1 MKRNIFYKL
10 ISLMLVFCLM
20 FSLSGCIFDEWG
32 EDIADSIVGEFDTSK
47 NDPTPTGK
55 PGVNEQ
61 ILYETVLL
69 EDILEEKI
77 ITEDILKE
85 RIITEIVN
93 YEPLQG
99 EDIIIES
106 VVVEIY
112 DDINELEDDFCCESY
127 YSIDFDY
134 SFIRQRIAAGASLV
148 LAEVVID
155 TGSAIINLVTF
166 QWGSLAVDLGQI
178 IVTAGGTTISAFI
191 ASQVAKAKSLAAG
204 NSYEVAMYDALYEG
218 SNAFY
223 YTAVSIDA
231 VNTAISLGQLVDL
244 GVKGVKALVNFIKSK
259 AAVDIVDSAGKVVG
273 KATAKGTF
281 TVTVDGVERTCQAA
295 KATNL
300 AGTIDLYD
308 ATTKAYVTTLSRT
321 GDVLLQTTRTIPGE
335 ILLKAGDNV
344 GKAKYIFDGTDAY
357 KVTYTQSGEATKT
370 WIGIIDQGGYIKNNF
385 GQIVKKI
392 DFDTGKEINGFS
404 KLIKASQ
411 GNKITVDVFG
421 ELVEITDVSTQ
432 TTKALTKKTVNGAV
446 TYLDSANNKIF
457 AEYAGTDGVTYLM
470 RVSDN
475 INNAKVSGS
484 LADGGFDFNWKA
496 NLDFIRSDATATIR
510 KSLVEYVQN
519 NNINLVRQNFPEL
532 TLEMIDYIKQYGRV
546 PTNIQIHHCKNVAN
560 FPDLAGDYRNLVV
573 LTRESHLAE
582 HFGDFHNAT
591 TSNPSVYIDLKVLF
605 GL

>member
-1 MKRNIFYKL
+1 MKKIFYRLTALTL
-10 ISLMLVFCLM
+10 IFCLM
-20 FSLSGCIFDEWG
+20 LSLSGCIFDKWG
-32 EDIADSIVGEFDTSK
+32 EDIADSIVSEFDASK
-47 NDPTPTGK
+47 NDPIPKGK
-55 PGVNEQ
+55 KGVNEQ
-61 ILYETVLL
+61 VLYETVLL
-69 EDILEEKI
+69 EDVLEEKI

-112 DDINELEDDFCCESY
+112 DDINEMEDDFCCESY
-127 YSIDFDY
+127 STIDFDY
-134 SFIRQRIAAGASLV
+134 SFIKQRIAAGVSLV
-148 LAEVVID
+148 LAEVVVD

-166 QWGSLAVDLGQI
+166 QWGSLALDLGQI
-178 IVTAGGTTISAFI
+178 IVTAGGTTISAFV

-231 VNTAISLGQLVDL
+231 INTAISLGQLVDL
-244 GVKGVKALVNFIKSK
+244 GVKGVKELVSFVKSK
-259 AAVDIVDSAGKVVG
+259 AAVDIVDAAGKVVG
-273 KATAKGTF
+273 KATAKGTY
-281 TVTVDGVERTCQAA
+281 TIMVDGVERTCLAA
-295 KATNL
+295 RATNL
-300 AGTIDLYD
+300 SGTIDLYD
-308 ATTKAYVTTLSRT
+308 AATKTYVTTLSRT
-321 GDVLLQTTRTIPGE
+321 GDVLLEATRTIPGE

-357 KVTYTQSGEATKT
+357 KVTYTQNGEATRT

-411 GNKITVDVFG
+411 ENKITVDVFG

-432 TTKALTKKTVNGAV
+432 ATKALTKRTIDGTI
-446 TYLDSANNKIF
+446 TYLDSAKNKIF
-457 AEYAGTDGVTYLM
+457 TEYVGRNGVTYLM
-470 RVSDN
+470 RASDN

-484 LADGGFDFNWKA
+484 LVNGGFDFNWKV
-496 NLDFIRSDATATIR
+496 NLDFIRSNATSTIR
-510 KSLVEYVQN
+510 KRLVEYVQN
-519 NNINLVRQNFPEL
+519 NNINLIRQNFPEL

-546 PTNIQIHHCKNVAN
+546 PTSIQIHHCRNVAN

-591 TSNPSVYIDLKVLF
+591 MSNPSVYIDLEVLF

>member
-1 MKRNIFYKL
+1 MRKIFYRL
-10 ISLMLVFCLM
+10 IALTLVFCLM
-20 FSLSGCIFDEWG
+20 FSLSGCVFDEWG
-32 EDIADSIVGEFDTSK
+32 EDIAYNIVGEFDTSK

-69 EDILEEKI
+69 ENILEEKV

-85 RIITEIVN
+85 QIITEIVN
-93 YEPLQG
+93 YEPLRG
-99 EDIIIES
+99 ENIILES

-112 DDINELEDDFCCESY
+112 EDIDELEDDFCCESY
-127 YSIDFDY
+127 YSVDFDY

-178 IVTAGGTTISAFI
+178 VVTAGGTAISAFV

-204 NSYEVAMYDALYEG
+204 NSYEMAMYDALYEG

-244 GVKGVKALVNFIKSK
+244 GVKGTKALVNFIKSK
-259 AAVDIVDSAGKVVG
+259 ASTDIVDAAGKVVG
-273 KATAKGTF
+273 KATSKGTYKI
-281 TVTVDGVERTCQAA
+281 TVDGVERTCQAA

-300 AGTIDLYD
+300 SGTIDLYD
-308 ATTKAYVTTLSRT
+308 ATTKAYVTTLSRA
-321 GDVLLQTTRTIPGE
+321 GDALLQTPRAIPGE
-335 ILLKAGDNV
+335 ILYKTGTNS
-344 GKAKYIFDGTDAY
+344 GKAKYIFDGTDVY
-357 KVTYTQSGEATKT
+357 YITYTNADTATKT
-370 WIGIIDQGGYIKNNF
+370 WIGIVDCGGYIKNNF

-392 DFDTGKEINGFS
+392 DFETGKEINGFS
-404 KLIKASQ
+404 KLIRSAK

-432 TTKALTKKTVNGAV
+432 TTKALTKKTVDGAV
-446 TYLDSANNKIF
+446 TYLDSANNKILL
-457 AEYAGTDGVTYLM
+457 EYAGSDGVTYLM
-470 RVSDN
+470 RASDN

-484 LADGGFDFNWKA
+484 LVDGGFDFNWKA
-496 NLDFIRSDATATIR
+496 NLDFIRSDATSTIR

-560 FPDLAGDYRNLVV
+560 FPDLAGDYTNLVV

-591 TSNPSVYIDLKVLF
+591 TSKPSVYIDLKFLF